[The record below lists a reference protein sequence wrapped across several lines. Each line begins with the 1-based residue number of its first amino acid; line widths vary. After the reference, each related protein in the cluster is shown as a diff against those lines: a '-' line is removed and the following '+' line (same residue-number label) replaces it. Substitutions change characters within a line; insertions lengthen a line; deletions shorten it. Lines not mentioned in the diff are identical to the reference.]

1 MCEISWMKVMKNK
14 EKKGG
19 VLKLS
24 GKNLPL
30 LKPVEIFIDI
40 DGVINS
46 Q

>member
-1 MCEISWMKVMKNK
+1 MENEDDA

-19 VLKLS
+19 VLKMS
-24 GKNLPL
+24 GKNSPL

>member
-1 MCEISWMKVMKNK
+1 MQK
-14 EKKGG
+14 EDDAGKKGG
-19 VLKLS
+19 VLKIS

-30 LKPVEIFIDI
+30 LEPVEIFIDF

>member
-1 MCEISWMKVMKNK
+1 MQKEDAA

-19 VLKLS
+19 VLKIR

-30 LKPVEIFIDI
+30 LKPVEIFIDF